1 MSPNRKDAPSLQS
14 RLFLVQLIVK
24 TISNPKFDMRS
35 HLRVIFGEYSDFV
48 ENGMLTMQRS
58 EDVSRFLYSEGWQV
72 WGKHVKHDFLFL
84 FYSSTLHPTVI
95 HSPLR

>member
-1 MSPNRKDAPSLQS
+1 MSPNRKDAPPLQS

-24 TISNPKFDMRS
+24 TISDPKFDMRS

-58 EDVSRFLYSEGWQV
+58 EDVSRFLYSEG
-72 WGKHVKHDFLFL
+72 KHVKHDFLFL
-84 FYSSTLHPTVI
+84 FYSSTLHPTAI